1 MRRLDRLDREIL
13 GLIGSDARAS
23 FVSLG
28 ARVGLSANAVAD
40 RVRRLERDGV
50 ITGYRAELHPAA
62 LGRPLEVLIN
72 VRIAAGGESGTFE
85 RLLASISPVREV
97 LFLTGRFDY
106 QLRLACRNAVELDVA
121 LRTIR
126 SQPGVAETETHVV
139 LRRPSRGH
147 SHWQRDGSSTI
158 AAFT

>member
-13 GLIGSDARAS
+13 GLIRGDARAS

-62 LGRPLEVLIN
+62 LGRPLDVLIN
-72 VRIAAGGESGTFE
+72 VRMAAGRESGTFE
-85 RLLASISPVREV
+85 QLVANISPVHEV

-106 QLRLACRNAVELDVA
+106 QLRLGCRNAVELDVA

-139 LRRPSRGH
+139 LRRSNSAHPDPQH
-147 SHWQRDGSSTI
+147 KCHSTI
-158 AAFT
+158 PALT